1 MKMRNHVDLEKGA
14 YTRVGIILPIRQST
28 ENHCVLLGRDD
39 RYEQE
44 PDKSQ
49 RKHVYILK

>member
-1 MKMRNHVDLEKGA
+1 MKIRYQVDLGKGT
-14 YTRVGIILPIRQST
+14 YTRVGIILPSGQST
-28 ENHCVLLGRDD
+28 ENHCVLLSRDE

-49 RKHVYILK
+49 SEHAYILK